1 MKLISW
7 GNSWQKRAIIS
18 PRILLARENE
28 RQTGKGEENVPGRT
42 EKQGLGPGPSAL
54 WSGSCLQ
61 SFPFLGT
68 TQTVVGAWL
77 DIQNVSQLKA
87 EVKDGTIITNKASLF
102 TSPVSVFC
110 RNQEADCHQR
120 EPAC

>member
-1 MKLISW
+1 MS
-7 GNSWQKRAIIS
+7 R
-18 PRILLARENE
+18 
-28 RQTGKGEENVPGRT
+28 VGR
-42 EKQGLGPGPSAL
+42 KNKAWGLGLLHCGQGHVS
-54 WSGSCLQ
+54 LQ

>member
-1 MKLISW
+1 MSRAGRKNKAWSLGLLHCGQGHVSSPSPSW
-7 GNSWQKRAIIS
+7 VPHR
-18 PRILLARENE
+18 LLW
-28 RQTGKGEENVPGRT
+28 V
-42 EKQGLGPGPSAL
+42 LGAEDRSTP
-54 WSGSCLQ
+54 
-61 SFPFLGT
+61 
-68 TQTVVGAWL
+68 AWL